1 MPVKRPDPDALLRQ
15 IKADEK
21 VQKEKLEGYF
31 KIFLGYAAG
40 VGKTYT
46 MLEEA
51 QALRTSGID
60 VVIGIV
66 ETHQRAETEALMRGI
81 EAVPLGTIVYGGI
94 TLEEMDI
101 DGVLTRH
108 PAVVLVDELAHTNAP
123 GSRHEKRYQ
132 DVEELLAAGISVY
145 STLNIQ
151 HLESLNDTIA
161 QITGVHVQETI
172 PDRILALADDI
183 ELIDLPPETLL
194 QRLREGKVYIPE
206 KAAQAMQKFFQKGHL
221 HGLREISLRYTARK
235 VDSELLEYMKTHQ
248 ILGPWPAGSRL
259 LVCVSPS
266 PLSERAVR
274 ATQQLAAGL
283 DAEWYAVYVESTRN
297 IVTSGERD
305 QLDRNLELAE
315 ELGGKV
321 EILAGEK
328 PADEIVTFARNNN
341 VTLILVGAPRRPV
354 WDEWIRGALVYD
366 IVRRSGS
373 INVLVI
379 GAEGG
384 GKPLLSRNPF
394 SRAGYDFRR
403 LIGSVLLIGITTFI
417 CLILR
422 SDVEFVNIAMIFLI
436 PVLIA
441 GILWGR
447 LAGVITSLLA
457 VLALDLFFV
466 RPYFSFAIEDLRFVP
481 SFLIFILVAVV
492 ISVLA
497 EIIRNQSL
505 IARERERFIS
515 SLYSFS
521 KLLLASPEPGEGPR
535 ADDLI
540 RQAAEKISSA
550 FECEVLILQPDT
562 TGTLVIRARVG
573 EKTPFD
579 ADEAM
584 VAEWVFK
591 YGLSAGRASETFSSA
606 QWFYLPLKTQDAVFG
621 VIGVHSEA
629 VGRTLSLEHR
639 RLLESFVNILALSV
653 EAIIAQ
659 DAKVKS
665 M

>member
-1 MPVKRPDPDALLRQ
+1 MPVERPDPDALLRQ
-15 IKADEK
+15 IKAGEVVPREK
-21 VQKEKLEGYF
+21 RQGYF

-51 QALRTSGID
+51 QALKKSGID
-60 VVIGIV
+60 VVIGLV
-66 ETHQRAETEALMRGI
+66 ETHHRAETEALMQGI
-81 EAVPLGTIVYGGI
+81 ESVPLRRIEYGGI
-94 TLEEMDI
+94 ALEEMDI
-101 DGVLTRH
+101 DGILARH

-145 STLNIQ
+145 TTLNIQ

-161 QITGVHVQETI
+161 QITGVHVQETV
-172 PDRILALADDI
+172 PDTILAIADDI

-235 VDSELLEYMKTHQ
+235 VDSELLEYMKTHR

-274 ATQQLAAGL
+274 ATQQLASGL

-297 IVTSGERD
+297 IVTAGERK
-305 QLDRNLELAE
+305 QLNRNLELAE

-328 PADEIVTFARNNN
+328 PANEIVTFARNNN
-341 VTLILVGAPRRPV
+341 ITLILVGAPRRPV

-366 IVRRSGS
+366 IVRRSGP

-379 GAEGG
+379 GAEGE
-384 GKPLLSRNPF
+384 GKPLLPRNPF

-403 LIGSVLLIGITTFI
+403 LLGSVLLIGITTFI
-417 CLILR
+417 CLIIR
-422 SDVEFVNIAMIFLI
+422 TDVEFVNIAMIFLI
-436 PVLIA
+436 PVLVA

-447 LAGVITSLLA
+447 LAGVMTSLLA

-466 RPYFSFAIEDLRFVP
+466 RPYFSFAVEDLRYVP

-497 EIIRNQSL
+497 EMIRKQSL

-521 KLLLASPEPGEGPR
+521 KMLLLPPESGEEPHT
-535 ADDLI
+535 ADLM

-550 FECEVLILQPDT
+550 FECEVLILQPDIA
-562 TGTLVIRARVG
+562 GTLDIRARVG
-573 EKTPFD
+573 EKTPYD
-579 ADEAM
+579 INEAK
-584 VAEWVFK
+584 VAEWVFQH
-591 YGLSAGRASETFSSA
+591 GLAAGRASESFSSA
-606 QWFYLPLKTQDAVFG
+606 RWFYLPLKTQHAVFG
-621 VIGVHSEA
+621 VIGVHSETE
-629 VGRTLSLEHR
+629 GRTLSLEQR
-639 RLLESFVNILALSV
+639 RLLESFVNILALAQ
-653 EAIIAQ
+653 EAITAHP
-659 DAKVKS
+659 A
-665 M
+665 